1 MIPSFLRKY
10 IEFAKVG
17 WQKRIQWRGRF
28 VLNRIR
34 SLIVLFT
41 LYFLWTKVFP
51 EASQGY
57 GRREITEYLVLS
69 NLLFSFIFHYSS
81 DKIAD
86 DIALGRINNNLLK
99 PVDYLV
105 MQFTSGFSKRLFNLL
120 EGILE
125 TALLFIILNVSATP
139 LILER
144 LRPILNLVQGDTTI
158 LYGTIALIFAAV
170 LFSLMD
176 YTIGLV
182 AFWTQRAYGPRFVF
196 RQIIEFSAGRF
207 MPLTI
212 LPEALVVVFQRL
224 PFSYTLFFPLQIWLG
239 HLNQAEIISGI
250 LIQSTWV
257 LIALVALYL
266 IWKRG
271 LRVYSAVGG

>member
-1 MIPSFLRKY
+1 MSIKKY

-28 VLNRIR
+28 VLNRVR
-34 SLIVLFT
+34 NLIVLFT

-51 EASQGY
+51 GSSGGY
-57 GRREITEYLVLS
+57 RKREITEYLVLS
-69 NLLFSFIFHYSS
+69 NLLFSFVFHYSS

-99 PVDYLV
+99 PVDYLL

-125 TALLFIILNVSATP
+125 TAFLFIILNINSTP
-139 LILER
+139 VILER
-144 LRPILNLVQGDTTI
+144 LLPILNLVQNDTTI
-158 LYGTIALIFAAV
+158 IYGIISLLLAAV
-170 LFSLMD
+170 LFSLLD
-176 YTIGLV
+176 YTMGLV
-182 AFWTQRAYGPRFVF
+182 AFWTQRAYGPRFIF

-212 LPEALVVVFQRL
+212 LPAALVGVFQRL

-239 HLNQAEIISGI
+239 QLGQAEIISGI

-257 LIALVALYL
+257 LIAFVGLKL
-266 IWKRG
+266 IWERG
-271 LRVYSAVGG
+271 LKAYSAVGG

>member
-1 MIPSFLRKY
+1 MNLRKY

-34 SLIVLFT
+34 NLIVLLT

-51 EASQGY
+51 VNTSGY
-57 GRREITEYLVLS
+57 GKKEITEYLVLS

-99 PVDYLV
+99 PVNYLV
-105 MQFTSGFSKRLFNLL
+105 IQFTSGFSKRIFNLL

-125 TALLFIILNVSATP
+125 TALLFIILNVNATP
-139 LILER
+139 VILER
-144 LRPILNLVQGDTTI
+144 LRPILNLAQDDAT
-158 LYGTIALIFAAV
+158 LIFGITALLLAAV

-176 YTIGLV
+176 YAMGLV

-196 RQIIEFSAGRF
+196 RQIIEFSAGKF

-212 LPEALVVVFQRL
+212 LPATLVGFFQKL

-239 HLNQAEIISGI
+239 QLNQAEIISGI
-250 LIQSTWV
+250 LIQSTWL
-257 LIALVALYL
+257 LISFVALYL

>member
-1 MIPSFLRKY
+1 MIDLKKY

-28 VLNRIR
+28 VLNRIKN
-34 SLIVLFT
+34 LIVLFT
-41 LYFLWTKVFP
+41 LYFLWTNVFP
-51 EASQGY
+51 ENTGSY
-57 GRREITEYLVLS
+57 GKKEITEYLVLS

-99 PVDYLV
+99 PVNYLV

-120 EGILE
+120 EGLLE
-125 TALLFIILNVSATP
+125 TALLFYILKINLEGALKLSPANIIFAT
-139 LILER
+139 LATL
-144 LRPILNLVQGDTTI
+144 
-158 LYGTIALIFAAV
+158 FAAV
-170 LFSLMD
+170 LFSLLD
-176 YTIGLV
+176 YLIGLI

-196 RQIIEFSAGRF
+196 RQIIEFAAGKF

-212 LPEALVVVFQRL
+212 LPALLVGTFQKL

-239 HLNQAEIISGI
+239 ELGQAEIISGI
-250 LIQSTWV
+250 LIQGTWV
-257 LIALVALYL
+257 LIAFVALQL
-266 IWKRG
+266 FWERG